1 MLRSEIPQLEVIT
14 AIADAESE
22 DFLAQLLFSQGW
34 NIIFRALDA
43 DSLRHFLTTR
53 SLELRTVIIYL
64 SDFPGLLP
72 GELENVTAP
81 TFTTISIDSIPI
93 NSHLL
98 MTHIRS
104 SLRSPMIRD
113 PSETDVP
120 VREEI
125 ECEKLVPE
133 AREPLISPNPYMG
146 RENHEYDARRGGR
159 AGRSDDMGK
168 IQTNLHDVYRG
179 SAAYPVRNGQS
190 KRMIAVTGTAGSPGR
205 TRFSLLLAEE
215 YAKAQRVLIVDADI
229 KSLGLTRQRDQ
240 IGRPE
245 IDVLSL
251 NVEDRPTVISEEAP
265 VMIVDM
271 GAMPV
276 MAEAVSDR
284 RWHGTLINNV
294 LNSATH
300 VVYLS
305 KSTQVSMSELS
316 QFLKEYPILL
326 KRIPIT
332 YICIL
337 TGHSRELRQWES
349 RFLTLTVGENR
360 QIIREDQLKPPS
372 ETTLLPFFRPGSGKR
387 REIAKIANLLR

>member
-43 DSLRHFLTTR
+43 DSLRHFMTTR
-53 SLELRTVIIYL
+53 SIELRTVIIYL
-64 SDFPGLLP
+64 SNFPGLLP
-72 GELENVTAP
+72 GELEKLTAP
-81 TFTTISIDSIPI
+81 TVTTISIDNIPI

-113 PSETDVP
+113 PLVNEERAPLMSSNQFVG
-120 VREEI
+120 REDHQY
-125 ECEKLVPE
+125 E
-133 AREPLISPNPYMG
+133 ART
-146 RENHEYDARRGGR
+146 GGR
-159 AGRSDDMGK
+159 AGKTENMENIVYDKERRSELSPG
-168 IQTNLHDVYRG
+168 
-179 SAAYPVRNGQS
+179 RNSQG
-190 KRMIAVTGTAGSPGR
+190 KRMVAITGTAGSPGR

-215 YAKAQRVLIVDADI
+215 CAKSQRVLIVDADI
-229 KSLGLTRQRDQ
+229 KSQGLTRQRDQ
-240 IGRPE
+240 IRRPE
-245 IDVLSL
+245 IDLLSL
-251 NVEDRPTVISEEAP
+251 DVENRPTAILEEAP

-271 GAMPV
+271 GPLPV
-276 MAEAVSDR
+276 MAEAVTDR

-316 QFLKEYPILL
+316 QFLREYPILL
-326 KRIPIT
+326 KRVPIT

-349 RFLTLTVGENR
+349 RFLTLTEGENR
-360 QIIREDQLKPPS
+360 QIIREDQLKPHG
-372 ETTLLPFFRPGSGKR
+372 ETTLFPFFRPGSGKR

>member
-43 DSLRHFLTTR
+43 DSLRHFMTTR
-53 SLELRTVIIYL
+53 SIELRTVIIYL
-64 SDFPGLLP
+64 GDFPGLLP
-72 GELENVTAP
+72 GELEKLTAP
-81 TFTTISIDSIPI
+81 TVTTISIDNIPI

-113 PSETDVP
+113 PLVNEERAPLMSSNQFVG
-120 VREEI
+120 REDHQY
-125 ECEKLVPE
+125 E
-133 AREPLISPNPYMG
+133 ART
-146 RENHEYDARRGGR
+146 GGR
-159 AGRSDDMGK
+159 AGKTGSMEKTGHDTDRRSELSPGRNSQGK
-168 IQTNLHDVYRG
+168 RLVAI
-179 SAAYPVRNGQS
+179 
-190 KRMIAVTGTAGSPGR
+190 TGTAGSPGR

-215 YAKAQRVLIVDADI
+215 CAKSQRVLIVDADI
-229 KSLGLTRQRDQ
+229 KSQGLTRQRDQ
-240 IGRPE
+240 IRRPE
-245 IDVLSL
+245 IDLLSL
-251 NVEDRPTVISEEAP
+251 DVENRPTAIAEEAP

-271 GAMPV
+271 GPMPV
-276 MAEAVSDR
+276 MAEAVTDR

-316 QFLKEYPILL
+316 QFLREYPILL
-326 KRIPIT
+326 KRVPIT

-349 RFLTLTVGENR
+349 RFLTLTEGENR
-360 QIIREDQLKPPS
+360 QIIREDQLKPQS
-372 ETTLLPFFRPGSGKR
+372 ETTLFPFFRPGSGKR

>member
-1 MLRSEIPQLEVIT
+1 VLRSEIPQLEVIT

-43 DSLRHFLTTR
+43 DSLRHFMTTR
-53 SLELRTVIIYL
+53 SIELRTVIIYL
-64 SDFPGLLP
+64 GDFPGLLP
-72 GELENVTAP
+72 GELEKLTAP
-81 TFTTISIDSIPI
+81 TVTTISIDNIPI

-113 PSETDVP
+113 PLVNEERAPLMSANQFVG
-120 VREEI
+120 REDHQY
-125 ECEKLVPE
+125 E
-133 AREPLISPNPYMG
+133 ART
-146 RENHEYDARRGGR
+146 GGR
-159 AGRSDDMGK
+159 AGKTGSMEKTGHDTDRRSELSPGRNSQGK
-168 IQTNLHDVYRG
+168 RLVAI
-179 SAAYPVRNGQS
+179 
-190 KRMIAVTGTAGSPGR
+190 TGTAGSPGR

-215 YAKAQRVLIVDADI
+215 CAKSQRVLIVDADI
-229 KSLGLTRQRDQ
+229 KSQGLTRQRDQ
-240 IGRPE
+240 IRRPE
-245 IDVLSL
+245 IDLLSL
-251 NVEDRPTVISEEAP
+251 DVENRPTAIAEEAP

-271 GAMPV
+271 GPMPV
-276 MAEAVSDR
+276 MAEAVTDR

-316 QFLKEYPILL
+316 QFLREYPILL
-326 KRIPIT
+326 KRVPIT

-349 RFLTLTVGENR
+349 RFLTLTEGENR
-360 QIIREDQLKPPS
+360 QIIREDQLKPQS
-372 ETTLLPFFRPGSGKR
+372 ETTLFPFFRPGSGKR

>member
-1 MLRSEIPQLEVIT
+1 VLRSEIPQLEVIT

-43 DSLRHFLTTR
+43 DSLRHFMTTR
-53 SLELRTVIIYL
+53 SIELRTVIIYL
-64 SDFPGLLP
+64 SNFPGLLP
-72 GELENVTAP
+72 GELEKLTAP
-81 TFTTISIDSIPI
+81 TVTTISIDNIPI

-113 PSETDVP
+113 PLVNEERAPLMSSNQFVG
-120 VREEI
+120 REDHQY
-125 ECEKLVPE
+125 E
-133 AREPLISPNPYMG
+133 ART
-146 RENHEYDARRGGR
+146 GGR
-159 AGRSDDMGK
+159 AGKTENMENIVHDTERRSELSPG
-168 IQTNLHDVYRG
+168 
-179 SAAYPVRNGQS
+179 RNSQG
-190 KRMIAVTGTAGSPGR
+190 KRMVAITGTAGSPGR

-215 YAKAQRVLIVDADI
+215 CAKSQRVLIVDADI
-229 KSLGLTRQRDQ
+229 KSQGLTRQRDQ
-240 IGRPE
+240 IRRPE
-245 IDVLSL
+245 IDLLSL
-251 NVEDRPTVISEEAP
+251 DVENRPTAILEQAP

-271 GAMPV
+271 GPMPV
-276 MAEAVSDR
+276 MAEAVTDR

-316 QFLKEYPILL
+316 QFLREYPILL
-326 KRIPIT
+326 KRVPIT

-349 RFLTLTVGENR
+349 RFLTLTEGENR
-360 QIIREDQLKPPS
+360 QIIREDQLKPHG
-372 ETTLLPFFRPGSGKR
+372 ETTLFPFFRPGSGKR

>member
-1 MLRSEIPQLEVIT
+1 VLRSEIPQLEVIT

-43 DSLRHFLTTR
+43 DSLRHFMTTR
-53 SLELRTVIIYL
+53 SIELRTVIIYL
-64 SDFPGLLP
+64 SNFPGLLP
-72 GELENVTAP
+72 GELEKLTAP
-81 TFTTISIDSIPI
+81 TVTTISIDNIPI

-113 PSETDVP
+113 PLVNEERAPLMSSNQFVG
-120 VREEI
+120 REDHQY
-125 ECEKLVPE
+125 E
-133 AREPLISPNPYMG
+133 ART
-146 RENHEYDARRGGR
+146 GGR
-159 AGRSDDMGK
+159 AGKTENMENIVYDKERRSELSPG
-168 IQTNLHDVYRG
+168 
-179 SAAYPVRNGQS
+179 RNSQG
-190 KRMIAVTGTAGSPGR
+190 KRMVAITGTAGSPGR

-215 YAKAQRVLIVDADI
+215 CAKSQRVLIVDADI
-229 KSLGLTRQRDQ
+229 KSQGLTRQRDQ
-240 IGRPE
+240 IRRPE
-245 IDVLSL
+245 IDLLSL
-251 NVEDRPTVISEEAP
+251 DVENRPTAILEEAP

-271 GAMPV
+271 GPLPV
-276 MAEAVSDR
+276 MAEAVTDR

-316 QFLKEYPILL
+316 QFLREYPILL
-326 KRIPIT
+326 KRVPIT

-349 RFLTLTVGENR
+349 RFLTLTEGENR
-360 QIIREDQLKPPS
+360 QIIREDQLKPHG
-372 ETTLLPFFRPGSGKR
+372 ETTLFPFFRPGSGKR

>member
-43 DSLRHFLTTR
+43 DSLRHFMTTR
-53 SLELRTVIIYL
+53 SIELRTVIIYL
-64 SDFPGLLP
+64 SNFPGLLP
-72 GELENVTAP
+72 GELEKLTAP
-81 TFTTISIDSIPI
+81 TVTTISIDNIPI

-113 PSETDVP
+113 PLVNEERAPLMSSNQFVG
-120 VREEI
+120 REDHQY
-125 ECEKLVPE
+125 E
-133 AREPLISPNPYMG
+133 ART
-146 RENHEYDARRGGR
+146 GGR
-159 AGRSDDMGK
+159 AGKTENMENIVHDTERRSELSPG
-168 IQTNLHDVYRG
+168 
-179 SAAYPVRNGQS
+179 RNSQG
-190 KRMIAVTGTAGSPGR
+190 KRMVAITGTAGSPGR

-215 YAKAQRVLIVDADI
+215 CAKSQRVLIVDADI
-229 KSLGLTRQRDQ
+229 KSQGLTRQRDQ
-240 IGRPE
+240 IRRPE
-245 IDVLSL
+245 IDLLSL
-251 NVEDRPTVISEEAP
+251 DVENRPTAILEQAP

-271 GAMPV
+271 GPMPV
-276 MAEAVSDR
+276 MAEAVTDR

-316 QFLKEYPILL
+316 QFLREYPILL
-326 KRIPIT
+326 KRVPIT

-349 RFLTLTVGENR
+349 RFLTLTEGENR
-360 QIIREDQLKPPS
+360 QIIREDQLKPHG
-372 ETTLLPFFRPGSGKR
+372 ETTLFPFFRPGSGKR

>member
-1 MLRSEIPQLEVIT
+1 VLRSEIPQLEVIT

-43 DSLRHFLTTR
+43 DSLRHFMTTR
-53 SLELRTVIIYL
+53 SIELRTVIIYL
-64 SDFPGLLP
+64 GDFPGLLP
-72 GELENVTAP
+72 GELEKLTAP
-81 TFTTISIDSIPI
+81 TVTTISIDNIPI

-113 PSETDVP
+113 PLVNEERAPLMSSNQFVG
-120 VREEI
+120 REDHQY
-125 ECEKLVPE
+125 E
-133 AREPLISPNPYMG
+133 ART
-146 RENHEYDARRGGR
+146 GGR
-159 AGRSDDMGK
+159 AGKTGSMEKTGHDTDRRSELSPGRNSQGK
-168 IQTNLHDVYRG
+168 RLVAI
-179 SAAYPVRNGQS
+179 
-190 KRMIAVTGTAGSPGR
+190 TGTAGSPGR

-215 YAKAQRVLIVDADI
+215 CAKSQRVLIVDADI
-229 KSLGLTRQRDQ
+229 KSQGLTRQRDQ
-240 IGRPE
+240 IRRPE
-245 IDVLSL
+245 IDLLSL
-251 NVEDRPTVISEEAP
+251 DVENRPTAIAEEAP

-271 GAMPV
+271 GPMPV
-276 MAEAVSDR
+276 MAEAVTDR

-316 QFLKEYPILL
+316 QFLREYPILL
-326 KRIPIT
+326 KRVPIT

-349 RFLTLTVGENR
+349 RFLTLTEGENR
-360 QIIREDQLKPPS
+360 QIIREDQLKPQS
-372 ETTLLPFFRPGSGKR
+372 ETTLFPFFRPGSGKR

>member
-1 MLRSEIPQLEVIT
+1 VLRSEIPQLEVIT

-43 DSLRHFLTTR
+43 DSLRHFMTTR
-53 SLELRTVIIYL
+53 SIELRTVIIYL
-64 SDFPGLLP
+64 SNFPGLLP
-72 GELENVTAP
+72 GELEKLTAP
-81 TFTTISIDSIPI
+81 TVTTISIDNIPI

-113 PSETDVP
+113 PLVNEERAPLMSSNQFVG
-120 VREEI
+120 REDHQY
-125 ECEKLVPE
+125 E
-133 AREPLISPNPYMG
+133 ART
-146 RENHEYDARRGGR
+146 GGR
-159 AGRSDDMGK
+159 AGKTENMENIVYDTERRSELSPG
-168 IQTNLHDVYRG
+168 
-179 SAAYPVRNGQS
+179 RNSQG
-190 KRMIAVTGTAGSPGR
+190 KRMVAITGTAGSPGR

-215 YAKAQRVLIVDADI
+215 CAKSQRVLIVDADI
-229 KSLGLTRQRDQ
+229 KSQGLTRQRDQ
-240 IGRPE
+240 IRRPE
-245 IDVLSL
+245 IDLLSL
-251 NVEDRPTVISEEAP
+251 DVENRPTAILEEAP

-271 GAMPV
+271 GPLPV
-276 MAEAVSDR
+276 MAEAVTDR

-316 QFLKEYPILL
+316 QFLREYPILL
-326 KRIPIT
+326 KRVPIT

-349 RFLTLTVGENR
+349 RFLTLTEGENR
-360 QIIREDQLKPPS
+360 QIIREDQLKPHG
-372 ETTLLPFFRPGSGKR
+372 ETTLFPFFRPGSGKR